1 MRRKYGIFRKGG
13 TMPIFYSDSF
23 EEIKAKLSMF
33 KKNGNLKNVYLVEW
47 NRNIGMYDEI
57 DFPKG
62 I

>member
-13 TMPIFYSDSF
+13 TMPLFYSDSIDV
-23 EEIKAKLSMF
+23 IKKELSIY
-33 KKNGNLKNVYLVEW
+33 KKHGNLKNVYLAEYK
-47 NRNIGMYDEI
+47 GGLYEEI